1 MSRAPV
7 AARREVLIAPSN
19 QRSKMSSLAG
29 GTARIVA
36 IAIILLWSSQ
46 AAAVS
51 LIENKLPTTWSQSI
65 FEFVQ
70 HYIEVY
76 SKYDEKRQEG
86 VKQDVIPK
94 LEHDLLAIA
103 VGSEVLATAL
113 EDVSRG
119 RESPQRLGL
128 LATKIHRSVEST
140 VSLIRSI
147 DPNWTRGGP
156 SADFLK
162 ALDQFQKEKFDLVDG
177 RIWELLSARDMKPD
191 ETRQLALALRLE
203 AQQLVETIKRL
214 ILGTGAY

>member
-1 MSRAPV
+1 
-7 AARREVLIAPSN
+7 
-19 QRSKMSSLAG
+19 MSSFSG
-29 GTARIVA
+29 GSARTAA
-36 IAIILLWSSQ
+36 IAIILLGSSP

-65 FEFVQ
+65 FEFAQ
-70 HYIEVY
+70 HYIEMY
-76 SKYDEKRQEG
+76 SKYDEKQQEG

-113 EDVSRG
+113 EDVNRG
-119 RESPQRLGL
+119 RENPQRLGL
-128 LATKIHRSVEST
+128 LATKIHRSVEDA
-140 VSLIRSI
+140 VAMIKSI
-147 DPNWTRGGP
+147 DPTWTGGGP

-191 ETRQLALALRLE
+191 ETHQLAQALRTE
-203 AQQLVETIKRL
+203 SQQLVETIKRL